1 MKYVLV
7 ETTYYDR
14 NFEHTG
20 YGMAAIEREG
30 GHVVVL
36 KSANDMSTDREK
48 VEELIG
54 LCNQYGLELVHF
66 DDIVEDFMT

>member
-7 ETTYYDR
+7 KTTYYDR

-30 GHVVVL
+30 RHIVVL
-36 KSANDMSTDREK
+36 KSASDMSTDREK
-48 VEELIG
+48 VEDLIG
-54 LCNQYGLELVHF
+54 LCNRYGLELVHF
-66 DDIVEDFMT
+66 DDIVEDFLT